1 LILGRSW
8 LSKHNPVI
16 DWKTSSIKFFRFDC
30 IKLKRVVEVIDISG
44 KDKSEHE
51 EDDDFDGVNDE
62 AR

>member
-1 LILGRSW
+1 
-8 LSKHNPVI
+8 
-16 DWKTSSIKFFRFDC
+16 
-30 IKLKRVVEVIDISG
+30 LKPVVEVIDISG